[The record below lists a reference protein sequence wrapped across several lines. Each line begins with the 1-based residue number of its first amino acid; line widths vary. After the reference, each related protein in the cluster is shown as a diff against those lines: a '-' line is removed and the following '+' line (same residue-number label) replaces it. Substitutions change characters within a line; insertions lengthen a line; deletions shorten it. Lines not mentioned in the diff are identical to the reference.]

1 MERSERM
8 IIDTHTHIGLGE
20 KFEDTFQ
27 VDQSLE
33 LLLAQMEEA
42 GIDKACVMPV
52 TYDDYEF
59 GIEEIRRAATAHP
72 DRLIGYARA
81 NLHREERALEQVRRA
96 LSDYGFRG
104 VKVHPWQGD
113 GWPTRRLMQLLTEFE
128 ACLLLHTRPEIDV
141 IDSFARLAL
150 DYPKVP
156 IIMGHMGGFGPYWPG
171 FVKLCAV
178 EARRVPNLYLDTARV
193 FDHGWIRMAV
203 EICGPE
209 KVLFGS
215 DACAAHP
222 AIPLKQIELCH
233 FTDSERDLILCG
245 NAKRLLRLQ

>member
-1 MERSERM
+1 M

-27 VDQSLE
+27 IDQSLD
-33 LLLAQMEEA
+33 LLLAQMDEA
-42 GIDKACVMPV
+42 GIAKACIMPV
-52 TYDDYEF
+52 TYHDYEF
-59 GIEEIRRAATAHP
+59 GIEEIRQAVAAHP

-81 NLHREERALEQVRRA
+81 NLHDEPRALDQVRRA
-96 LSDYGFRG
+96 LGDYGFRG
-104 VKVHPWQGD
+104 MKVHPWQGD
-113 GWPTRRLMQLLTEFE
+113 GWPTRPLMDLLTQFD

-141 IDSFARLAL
+141 INSFARLAE
-150 DYPKVP
+150 DYPNVP
-156 IIMGHMGGFGPYWPG
+156 VILGHMGGFGPYWPG

-178 EARRVPNLYLDTARV
+178 EASRIPNLHLDTARV
-193 FDHGWIRMAV
+193 FDHGWIKMAV
-203 EICGPE
+203 EICGAE

-245 NAKRLLRLQ
+245 NAKRLLRL